1 VADESTST
9 TTATKPKA
17 VPNKNGAAKAVA
29 ADNYQLPIVGVHVPA
44 RIIDAGFWGGL
55 AGAAALGAIDPPLAI
70 LVGAGVVVARHHAKK

>member
-1 VADESTST
+1 VADE
-9 TTATKPKA
+9 TTAAPTKPKA
-17 VPNKNGAAKAVA
+17 VATKNGSAKAVG
-29 ADNYQLPIVGVHVPA
+29 ADNYQLPIVGTHVPA

>member
-1 VADESTST
+1 MADESTST

-17 VPNKNGAAKAVA
+17 VPHKNGAAKAVT

-44 RIIDAGFWGGL
+44 AHHRRGLLGGL

-70 LVGAGVVVARHHAKK
+70 LVGAGVVVARHHTKK